1 MALEHISAAATMCP
15 ESTTSRKASVD
26 QLHGSRLGV
35 KERCEHCSHGRFSR
49 FEEPRRGFKW
59 QRVQHLRPLKELTQ
73 DFQQR
78 QAVRFRPLE
87 ELTRDF
93 ERRRRG
99 EQRAAAQAPSE
110 APSYD
115 RWQLLGVLA
124 AMGGVPVEARRAV
137 AGIGTMRV
145 PPPSD
150 GEGGAVDAEAR
161 PAREPGAGAVGVEA
175 PRERSASSASEQTLQ
190 ANQMCKKLED
200 CPSTAASG
208 SEPSEHASE
217 SGSGD
222 CEDSWEAAGHGEADG
237 SSLWPTRSGLYEGGR
252 KDTQIVGVG
261 GWDAWHLDQDWN
273 FKKIG
278 TRSKIDLT
286 FRASALD
293 VPNRGSG
300 AARIGI
306 LVSFTPATH
315 TLTASARL
323 LGTGQTNRLLCQ
335 WV

>member
-35 KERCEHCSHGRFSR
+35 KERCEHCSHGRSSR

-145 PPPSD
+145 PRLTAGGAPPAPPRPSD
-150 GEGGAVDAEAR
+150 GEGGTVDAEAR

-190 ANQMCKKLED
+190 ANQVCKKLEG

-222 CEDSWEAAGHGEADG
+222 CEDSWEAAGQGEANG
-237 SSLWPTRSGLYEGGR
+237 SSLW
-252 KDTQIVGVG
+252 VG

-273 FKKIG
+273 FKQDWY
-278 TRSKIDLT
+278 SKQ
-286 FRASALD
+286 
-293 VPNRGSG
+293 N
-300 AARIGI
+300 
-306 LVSFTPATH
+306 
-315 TLTASARL
+315 
-323 LGTGQTNRLLCQ
+323 
-335 WV
+335 